1 MRRVL
6 LTCLILAVGPV
17 RSFGQNP
24 DFHWDFSSLDFAG
37 NLEGVSPA
45 SLHGSP
51 AIVASGPMT
60 PEFPRFPVG
69 NVALELDGT
78 SWLAVDDPG
87 DASPFD
93 FAMGDV
99 ISVEVWVRIQS
110 IREGQ
115 QVYMIGKGRTNNPD
129 MPRDN
134 QNWGFRLRGMAGSA
148 RPSFLFRSADVPAVT
163 DANGNVTIEGKAGE
177 LHRWNANHGPEP
189 DGQWHH
195 LAFSFHF
202 GSKSGPV
209 AWVDGQPTDGAWD
222 LGGKTFS
229 NPPLVDND
237 QIWVGSS
244 LGGSPDNSFRGCID
258 ELSLFRRMLTDEEI
272 QSRWQT
278 TRKSVSLPEIAD
290 ADLPNGAVLLDVR
303 EFARL
308 GDPWNRS
315 RTRITMQWQQP
326 VAAITALPRKYA
338 DGGLIADRTNPS
350 ILRMRC
356 RFNSPE
362 VTTQFL
368 IRGRSGAQLRIDGQ
382 KVAAL
387 VQAEYAS
394 DGHQEVPIPPEPLYE
409 FMHPVPTGDQE
420 AVVPVTL
427 TAGTHLVEFEALIGG
442 KNMRVE
448 ASETLVAM
456 GSPERGFELLSPTD
470 ASYGLNERAWQH
482 FAEEQRQ
489 FVAALEQQ
497 ERLAQGQ
504 QAADYWD
511 RRHDIARELT
521 AATNTALISSDIDQ
535 MLLRGL
541 ASQSLTELPVVDDMT
556 FLRRLT
562 LNTIG
567 VIPSRHEIAWFLEQ
581 PTATRRSLAI
591 DRFLDD
597 LRWAD
602 HWVAYWQD
610 VLAENPGILKPELNN
625 SGPFRWWIYESFL
638 DNKATDRFATELV
651 MMKGSQLGGGPAGFA
666 MASQNDV
673 PFADRALVLSTA
685 FNARDMKCARCHDS
699 PNSDVTQQQLFEL
712 AAMLDRSS
720 ISIPATS
727 SVPKGPNGERSKLIT
742 VSIEPGT
749 RVAPVWPF
757 PFAAGQAAS
766 LLNSEEVSSE
776 AGSFGH
782 GHARSE
788 AGSFG
793 HESALLLL
801 NPEDSREQAALHLTH
816 PTQSAFA
823 EVMVNRLW
831 ERLFGQGLMP
841 GSDNWFESES
851 AHRALLESLARQHI
865 ADGYDLKQTA
875 RLILNTQAWQ
885 RQAAPSDAPVAKY
898 FGATTVRRMSAEQ
911 LLDSLYAA
919 VGKSFDAEMLTLD
932 PEGRRPDDT
941 FLNLGVPR
949 RAWQFCSLSNERDRP
964 ALALPVTQSLVDL
977 LAVFGW
983 RESRP
988 NSASARD
995 DQATVLQPLTLAN
1008 GNAGHRLVQL
1018 SEGAVTTDLA
1028 LTSQQPAELANA
1040 LFMQILSREPSANEQ
1055 ELFADELTS
1064 GFVDRVIPGVE
1075 PPSQPVIRRNAV
1087 SWSNHLNKE
1096 ATRIKQESEES
1107 ARLGDPPTRRLT
1119 ESWRTQAEDV
1129 IWVLLN
1135 SPEFAFVP

>member
-1 MRRVL
+1 MRCVL
-6 LTCLILAVGPV
+6 LTSLIVAACPV
-17 RSFGQNP
+17 WAFAQNP
-24 DFHWDFSSLDFAG
+24 EFHWDFSSPDFASSLG
-37 NLEGVSPA
+37 GASPA
-45 SLHGSP
+45 SVHGSP
-51 AIVASGPMT
+51 VIVKSGPMT
-60 PEFPRFPVG
+60 PEFPRFPME
-69 NVALELDGT
+69 NAALELDGR
-78 SWLAVDDPG
+78 SWLAIDDPG

-93 FAMGDV
+93 FVRQDE
-99 ISVEVWVRIQS
+99 ISIEAWVRLES
-110 IREGQ
+110 ISDGQ
-115 QVYMIGKGRTNNPD
+115 QIYLIGKGRTNNPN
-129 MPRDN
+129 MPKDN
-134 QNWGFRLRGMAGSA
+134 QNWGFRLRGIAGTA
-148 RPSFLFRSADVPAVT
+148 RPSFLFRSADVPVVT
-163 DANGNVTIEGKAGE
+163 DADGKVTTESKAGE
-177 LHRWNANHGPEP
+177 LHRWNANDGSEP

-195 LAFSFHF
+195 LAISFHF
-202 GSKSGPV
+202 GSKTAPV
-209 AWVDGQPTDGAWD
+209 AWVDGQPTDGSWD

-229 NPPLVDND
+229 DPPSVDND
-237 QIWVGSS
+237 QVWIGSS
-244 LGGSPDNSFRGCID
+244 LGGSPENSFRGTID
-258 ELSLFRRMLTDEEI
+258 ELSLFRRMLTDVEI
-272 QSRWQT
+272 QSRWHT
-278 TRKSVSLPEIAD
+278 TRRSVSLPETAD
-290 ADLPNGAVLLDVR
+290 ADLPNGAVLVDVR
-303 EFARL
+303 EFSRM
-308 GDPWNRS
+308 GDPWNRD

-326 VAAITALPRKYA
+326 VAAITAMPRKYA
-338 DGGLIADRTNPS
+338 DGGLISDRTNPS

-368 IRGRSGAQLRIDGQ
+368 IRARSGARLTIDGQ
-382 KVAAL
+382 EVATL

-394 DGHQEVPIPPEPLYE
+394 DGHQEVPVPPEPLYD
-409 FMHPVPTGDQE
+409 FMHPVPAGDQE

-442 KNMRVE
+442 KNMRIE

-482 FAEEQRQ
+482 FAEEQRR
-489 FVAALEQQ
+489 FIAELEQQ

-504 QAADYWD
+504 QSADYWN

-521 AATNTALISSDIDQ
+521 ASSSTDLTSRDIDQ
-535 MLLRGL
+535 LLLNGL
-541 ASQSLTELPVVDDMT
+541 ERQGLTPFPVVDDMT

-562 LNTIG
+562 LNTVG
-567 VIPSRHEIAWFLEQ
+567 VIPSRDEIAWFLEQ
-581 PTATRRSLAI
+581 PKETHRSFAI

-597 LRWAD
+597 QRWAD

-625 SGPFRWWIYESFL
+625 SGPFRWWIYETFL
-638 DNKATDRFATELV
+638 DNKPTDRFATELV
-651 MMKGSQLGGGPAGFA
+651 MMKGSRLGGGPAGFA

-673 PFADRALVLSTA
+673 PFADRALVLSSA
-685 FNARDMKCARCHDS
+685 FNARDMKCARCHDA

-712 AAMLDRSS
+712 AAMLERSA

-749 RVAPVWPF
+749 AVTPAWPF
-757 PFAAGQAAS
+757 SRRRNPREEAS
-766 LLNSEEVSSE
+766 WN
-776 AGSFGH
+776 A
-782 GHARSE
+782 
-788 AGSFG
+788 
-793 HESALLLL
+793 LLL
-801 NPEDSREQAALHLTH
+801 NPEDSRELAALHLTH
-816 PTQSAFA
+816 PTQSTFA

-841 GSDNWFESES
+841 GADNWFENES
-851 AHRALLESLARQHI
+851 AHRELLEAMARQHI

-885 RQAAPSDAPVAKY
+885 RQAAPSDAPVAKH
-898 FGATTVRRMSAEQ
+898 FGATTMRRMSAEQ

-932 PEGRRPDDT
+932 PEGRRPDDS

-988 NSASARD
+988 NSSSIRD

-1018 SEGAVTTDLA
+1018 SEGAATTSLA
-1028 LTSQQPAELANA
+1028 LTSQEPAELATA
-1040 LFMQILSREPSANEQ
+1040 LFMQILSREPSLDEQ
-1055 ELFADELTS
+1055 ALFAEELSS
-1064 GFVDRVIPGVE
+1064 GFTDRVVPGIE

-1096 ATRIKQESEES
+1096 ATRIKQELEES
-1107 ARLGDPPTRRLT
+1107 ARLGDPPTKRLT

>member
-6 LTCLILAVGPV
+6 LTCLIVASCTV
-17 RSFGQNP
+17 RTFAQNP
-24 DFHWDFSSLDFAG
+24 EFHWDFSSPDFAG
-37 NLEGVSPA
+37 SMGGVSPA

-51 AIVASGPMT
+51 AIAPGPMT

-69 NVALELDGT
+69 NFALKLDGT
-78 SWLAVDDPG
+78 SWLALDDPG
-87 DASPFD
+87 DASLFD
-93 FAMGDV
+93 FASGDV
-99 ISVEVWVRIQS
+99 ISVEAWVRLES

-115 QVYMIGKGRTNNPD
+115 QVYIIGKGRTDNPD
-129 MPRDN
+129 MPKDN
-134 QNWGFRLRGMAGSA
+134 QNWGFRLRGMAGTA
-148 RPSFLFRSADVPAVT
+148 RPSFLFRSADVPAMT
-163 DANGNVTIEGKAGE
+163 DADGKVTTEGKAGE
-177 LHRWNANHGPEP
+177 LHRWNATHGPEP

-202 GSKSGPV
+202 GSKSAPV
-209 AWVDGQPTDGAWD
+209 AWVDGQPTDGSWD

-229 NPPLVDND
+229 DPPSVDND
-237 QIWVGSS
+237 QVWIGSS
-244 LGGSPDNSFRGCID
+244 LGGSPDNSFRGSID
-258 ELSLFRRMLTDEEI
+258 ELSLFRRRLTDVEI

-278 TRKSVSLPEIAD
+278 TRRSVSLPEVAD
-290 ADLPNGAVLLDVR
+290 ADLPDGAVLLDVR
-303 EFARL
+303 EFARA
-308 GDPWNRS
+308 GDPWNRD

-338 DGGLIADRTNPS
+338 AGGLIADRTNPS

-356 RFNSPE
+356 RFSSPE

-368 IRGRSGAQLRIDGQ
+368 IRGRSGARLKIDGQ
-382 KVAAL
+382 EVARL

-409 FMHPVPTGDQE
+409 FMHPVPAGDQE

-482 FAEEQRQ
+482 FAEEQRR
-489 FVAALEQQ
+489 FVAELEQQ

-504 QAADYWD
+504 QAADYWN

-521 AATNTALISSDIDQ
+521 ASADAALTGNDIDQ
-535 MLLRGL
+535 MLLSGL
-541 ASQSLTELPVVDDMT
+541 ASQSLMALPVVDDMT

-562 LNTIG
+562 LNTVG
-567 VIPSRHEIAWFLEQ
+567 VIPSRHEIAWFLDQ
-581 PTATRRSLAI
+581 PTETRRHLAI

-597 LRWAD
+597 PRWAD

-610 VLAENPGILKPELNN
+610 ALAENPGILKPELNN
-625 SGPFRWWIYESFL
+625 SGPFRWWIHESFL
-638 DNKATDRFATELV
+638 DNKPTDRFATELV
-651 MMKGSQLGGGPAGFA
+651 LMKGSRLGGGPAGFA

-699 PNSDVTQQQLFEL
+699 PNSDITQQQLFEL

-749 RVAPVWPF
+749 KVAPVWPF
-757 PFAAGQAAS
+757 RGGGNPHDQS
-766 LLNSEEVSSE
+766 SWNS
-776 AGSFGH
+776 
-782 GHARSE
+782 
-788 AGSFG
+788 
-793 HESALLLL
+793 LLL
-801 NPEDSREQAALHLTH
+801 NPQDSREQAALHLTH

-841 GSDNWFESES
+841 GADNWFESKS
-851 AHRALLESLARQHI
+851 PHRELLESLARQHI
-865 ADGYDLKQTA
+865 VDGYDLKQTA

-885 RQAAPSDAPVAKY
+885 RQSAPSDAPLAKH
-898 FGATTVRRMSAEQ
+898 FGATTMRRMSAEQ

-1018 SEGAVTTDLA
+1018 SEGAATTELA
-1028 LTSQQPAELANA
+1028 VTSQQPGELVHE
-1040 LFMQILSREPSANEQ
+1040 LFMQVLSREPSPEEHALFTE
-1055 ELFADELTS
+1055 ELATGFAD
-1064 GFVDRVIPGVE
+1064 RVVPGIE
-1075 PPSQPVIRRNAV
+1075 PPTQPVIRRNAV

-1096 ATRIKQESEES
+1096 ATRIKQELEES
-1107 ARLGDPPTRRLT
+1107 ARLGDPPTQRLS
-1119 ESWRTQAEDV
+1119 ESWRTRAEDV